1 MAVKRRLFYEY
12 RVRWGHVGG
21 DKSKDR
27 VVQSEKLAPVLSALR
42 RVGTD
47 TPWMGSNKTSF
58 RKCWA
63 RLCFRLDVPFTAV
76 ADMSVRDVLRAIQA
90 SFGKLRFITVEFRQV
105 GQWTELLDPLD
116 SLRSANQDKLDKK
129 RLDTLDQIGAM
140 TREDLDKWRAYLSE
154 DYRLA
159 RRRRGRK

>member
-12 RVRWGHVGG
+12 CVRWGHVGG

-76 ADMSVRDVLRAIQA
+76 ASMSVREVLLAIQA

-116 SLRSANQDKLDKK
+116 SLRSVNQDKLDKK